1 MTNQGL
7 HCIFNV
13 EIETKGIKMMIAAAL
28 LFLSGIGILIVK
40 FKRLAKKNVRL
51 NKLLRKANIQNNKM
65 YEYLNGLRDQVAE
78 GMLK

>member
-1 MTNQGL
+1 
-7 HCIFNV
+7 
-13 EIETKGIKMMIAAAL
+13 MMIAAAL